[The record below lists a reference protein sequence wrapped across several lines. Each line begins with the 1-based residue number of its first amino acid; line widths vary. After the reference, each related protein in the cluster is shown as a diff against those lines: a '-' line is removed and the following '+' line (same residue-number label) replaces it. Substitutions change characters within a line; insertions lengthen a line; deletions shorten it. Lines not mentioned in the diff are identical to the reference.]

1 MNNYYSEEELLLMG
15 FKKIGTNALISKKS
29 SFYSIDKISI
39 GNNVRIDDFC
49 ILSGNIT
56 IKNNVHI
63 SAYTALYGGGTIEIG
78 NYCGCSPRC
87 TLLSANDDFS
97 GNFMV
102 GPMIPEKFTNVCRG
116 KIILKDYSQIGANTV
131 ILPNVIIEEGVAV
144 GSLSLVKNDL
154 EAWGIYAGIPTKR
167 IKNREKNIL
176 NLKKKL
182 GEEYEV

>member
-15 FKKIGTNALISKKS
+15 FKKVGKKVLISKKS
-29 SFYSIDKISI
+29 SLYSVEKISI

-63 SAYTALYGGGTIEIG
+63 SAYTALYGGGAIEIG

-87 TLLSANDDFS
+87 TLLSASDDFS

-116 KIILKDYSQIGANTV
+116 KITLKDFTQIGSNTV
-131 ILPNVIIEEGVAV
+131 ILPNVVIEEGVAV

-154 EAWGIYAGIPTKR
+154 EAWGIYAGIPAKK

-182 GEEYEV
+182 GEEYEI